1 MFTRS
6 FVLLLSYI
14 ELSVY
19 YEKTFVL
26 LAGFGILNW
35 QMMFMVLTLNLW
47 PGQANSVL
55 KSWNLL
61 QTLTCNDFV
70 WYEIWEIGKLHSV
83 LRLFPT
89 SIWLLFPKAQIC
101 DNQDQIGA
109 NVRPLISLN
118 DRGLWVFKGMAVNNK
133 KNYALIQ
140 KWWKSIQCAITHCRH
155 DSRKTGWKIM

>member
-1 MFTRS
+1 MNLSLSFSILASVQFLSRNIDWHVYSLFCS
-6 FVLLLSYI
+6 FVVLHWVVCLLW
-14 ELSVY
+14 EN
-19 YEKTFVL
+19 VL

-109 NVRPLISLN
+109 NLI
-118 DRGLWVFKGMAVNNK
+118 
-133 KNYALIQ
+133 
-140 KWWKSIQCAITHCRH
+140 KWQRTVGFQGDGCQ
-155 DSRKTGWKIM
+155 